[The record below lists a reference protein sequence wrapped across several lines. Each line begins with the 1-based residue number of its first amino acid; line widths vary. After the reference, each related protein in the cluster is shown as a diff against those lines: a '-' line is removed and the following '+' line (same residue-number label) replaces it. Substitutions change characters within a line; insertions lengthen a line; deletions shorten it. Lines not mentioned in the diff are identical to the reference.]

1 MNIVGFNFT
10 KISAERNKAVVGSV
24 RISNNIHL
32 RDVKDAKIGMGER
45 GAVSISFVFQTQ
57 YQPDFATIVFEGDVL
72 GLVDQ
77 KNAVSLV
84 EAWKKDKR
92 LSPDVSQGILNYI
105 LDRCS
110 IQALLISKDLGLPSP
125 VPLPKVNFNQNVA
138 APASSDDVK
147 TTKIEKPKK
156 K

>member
-10 KISAERNKAVVGSV
+10 KISAERSKAVVGSV

-57 YQPDFATIVFEGDVL
+57 YQPDFATIAFEGDVL

-77 KNAVSLV
+77 KTASTLV
-84 EAWKKDKR
+84 EKWKKDKR
-92 LSPDVSQGILNYI
+92 LSPEMTQGILNYI
-105 LDRCS
+105 LDRCA
-110 IQALLISKDLGLPSP
+110 IQALLVSKDLGLPSP
-125 VPLPKVNFNQNVA
+125 VPLPKVNFGQSA
-138 APASSDDVK
+138 TPASDSSDVK